1 MVIAIPKESRK
12 GERRIP
18 MTPQTGKKLVDLGA
32 DLRVE
37 GGMGASSG
45 FSDEEFKEIGAR
57 VVGDRK
63 ELFLGADVVLRLN
76 KPTIGDVDLLEEG
89 STHVSFLDPFNEEEL
104 LQKLAERNVQTL
116 CMELIP
122 RSTKAQKMDALSSQ
136 ASLAGYVAV
145 LIAAERLDSVLPMM
159 TTPAGTIYPS
169 RVFVIGVGVAGL
181 QAIATAK
188 RLGARVE
195 AFDTRPVVE
204 EQVLSLGAR
213 FVRVDLGERGETK
226 DGYAIALTEG
236 QLEKQREVMAK
247 HCVQADVV
255 ITTAQVFG
263 RKAPVVVTD
272 QVIKNMK
279 PGSIII
285 DTAIESGGNVAAS
298 KLGKEVLK
306 DGVLIIGYENLPGR
320 VPKHASQ
327 MYASNLI
334 GLIEEFWDR
343 SKKQLVLNLD
353 DEIIKACLVTQQG
366 KIVNPLLLERFS
378 K

>member
-1 MVIAIPKESRK
+1 
-12 GERRIP
+12 

-159 TTPAGTIYPS
+159 TTPAGTISPS